1 MEEMIG
7 SYGPAADAYVKK
19 FPLEEAPSGMLARG
33 KYKMKSRFIDDDGV
47 CHLEWDWQM
56 EIKKDWE

>member
-1 MEEMIG
+1 MI
-7 SYGPAADAYVKK
+7 
-19 FPLEEAPSGMLARG
+19 ARG
-33 KYKMKSRFIDDDGV
+33 KYKMKSRFVDDDNV